1 MKKSLFGLTLACTVV
16 AAQADAPRVRLFGS
30 VGYGFGGDALVS
42 GTWTDGT
49 PWDLK
54 AGKGT
59 AVALGGDLRLTDSLS
74 IQGSAGYHR
83 NSVDGTNGNVVFT
96 RMPVELLGFYAVT
109 EQVRLGLGTRKS
121 QSAKVQGGGVAASV
135 SELYESSS
143 GAVAEVQY
151 LFSPPSKSERSPV
164 FGSYLRYVKESF
176 KARNPS
182 WDTQKRDASHVAV
195 GLVFYY

>member
-1 MKKSLFGLTLACTVV
+1 MKKSLIGLALACTVV

-42 GTWTDGT
+42 GNWTDGT

-54 AGKGT
+54 AGQGT
-59 AVALGGDLRLTDSLS
+59 VLALGGDLRLTDSFS

-96 RMPVELLGFYAVT
+96 RVPVELLGFYALT
-109 EQVRLGLGTRKS
+109 DQVRLGLGARKS

-135 SELYESSS
+135 SEPYESTA

-151 LFSPPSKSERSPV
+151 LFSAPSRSERSPL
-164 FGSYLRYVKESF
+164 FGVYLRYVKESF
-176 KARNPS
+176 KAKSAS
-182 WDTQKRDASHVAV
+182 WDDQKRDGSHMAL
-195 GLVFYY
+195 GLMFYY

>member
-1 MKKSLFGLTLACTVV
+1 MKKSLIGLVLACTGV
-16 AAQADAPRVRLFGS
+16 AAQAEAPRLRLFGS

-59 AVALGGDLRLTDSLS
+59 ALAFGGDLRLTDALF
-74 IQGSAGYHR
+74 IQGSVGYHR

-96 RMPVELLGFYAVT
+96 HVPVELLGFYALT
-109 EQVRLGLGTRKS
+109 DQVRLGLGARKS
-121 QSAKVQGGGVAASV
+121 HSAKVQGGGVAASV
-135 SELYESSS
+135 SEPYESRA
-143 GAVAEVQY
+143 GAVAELQY
-151 LFSPPSKSERSPV
+151 LFSAPSKSERLPTV
-164 FGSYLRYVKESF
+164 GMYLRYAQESF
-176 KARNPS
+176 KAKNAS
-182 WDTQKRDASHVAV
+182 WDDQKRDGSHMAL